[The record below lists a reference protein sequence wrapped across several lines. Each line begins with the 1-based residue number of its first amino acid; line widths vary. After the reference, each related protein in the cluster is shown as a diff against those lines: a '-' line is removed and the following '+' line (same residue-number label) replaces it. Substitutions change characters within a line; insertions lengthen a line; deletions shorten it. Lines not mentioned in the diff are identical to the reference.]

1 MKFWYEKPLGQA
13 LLGSLQNPAPPQRR
27 SAPIHTH
34 ASRMY
39 ASARSDRLI
48 SGWQTSNSSA
58 DSELVT
64 SLTQLRTRSR
74 ALVRDASYAKRARVC
89 VVNNVIGSG
98 IGMQAQVLS
107 SRDTLSQRINDDIES
122 VWEEWADAE
131 NCHTG
136 GRLAFAM
143 FERACMAQ
151 VFDAGEV
158 FVRIHLRK
166 FGSSNV
172 PLALELIEA
181 ERIADELTSP
191 FLAATTGNEVRMGV
205 EVNEFH
211 RPVAYFIRRRHPSE
225 FRFSHAAPDQV
236 ERVPAENI
244 IHLALID
251 RWPQTRGE
259 PWLHTAAR
267 RLNDMDGYSEA
278 EITRARVQAC
288 TAGAIETPESAESF
302 GEQQDDGSVIM
313 EVEPGVYKRL
323 APGEKLVPGQVTAP
337 NPALDPF
344 MRYMLREVS
353 AGAGPSYSSISR
365 DYSQANY
372 SSERVAQL
380 DDRDLWR
387 FFQSWFIRDLR
398 YPVHRLFIRQ
408 GVLSG
413 AIASIPPEQY
423 GLNVRKFERVLFK
436 PRGWSWVD
444 PTKEVEAYKEAIK
457 AGFTTRTD
465 VIAATAGG
473 QDVEDIDATRE
484 RELNL
489 AKEKGLKYDTD
500 PEFYMSDAAK
510 AQAEAKSIAK
520 ASAKPK
526 EDPPQQQSLDLETDP
541 PQRRVFSFP
550 RK

>member
-13 LLGSLQNPAPPQRR
+13 LINSLQEPAKVRR
-27 SAPIHTH
+27 DSPRFHNSAT
-34 ASRMY
+34 RMY
-39 ASARSDRLI
+39 ASARSDRLVA
-48 SGWQTSNSSA
+48 GWQNSNSSA

-74 ALVRDASYAKRARVC
+74 ALVRDASYAKRARVT

-98 IGMQAQVLS
+98 IGMQAQVRT
-107 SRDTLSQRINDDIES
+107 SRDELNTRVNDEIES
-122 VWEEWADAE
+122 VWEEWSEAE

-136 GRLAFAM
+136 GRLAFKH
-143 FERACMAQ
+143 FERACMGQ

-158 FVRIHLRK
+158 FVRIHLSR
-166 FGSSNV
+166 FGSSSV
-172 PLALELIEA
+172 RFALELIEA
-181 ERIADELTSP
+181 ERVADELTSP
-191 FLAATTGNEVRMGV
+191 FIAATSGNEVRMGI
-205 EVNEFH
+205 EVDAFH
-211 RPVAYFIRRRHPSE
+211 RPVSYFIRRRHPSE
-225 FRFSHAAPDQV
+225 FRFSHGGPDQI
-236 ERVPAENI
+236 EQVPADQI
-244 IHLALID
+244 IHLALVD

-288 TAGAIETPESAESF
+288 TAGAIETPESGESF
-302 GEQQDDGSVIM
+302 GELEDDGSVVM

-323 APGEKLVPGQVTAP
+323 NPGEKFVPGQVNAP

-344 MRYMLREVS
+344 MRYMLREVA
-353 AGAGPSYSSISR
+353 AGAGVSYSSISR

-387 FFQSWFIRDLR
+387 FYQSWFICDFRKR
-398 YPVHRLFIRQ
+398 IHRIFMRQ
-408 GVLSG
+408 AVLSK
-413 AIASIPPEQY
+413 ALSSIPPERY
-423 GLNVRKFERVLFK
+423 GLDMRAFEKVLFK

-444 PTKEVEAYKEAIK
+444 PTKEVDAFKEAIR

-473 QDVEDIDATRE
+473 QDIEDIDKTRE
-484 RELNL
+484 LELRE
-489 AKEKGLKYDTD
+489 AKAKGLRYDTD
-500 PEFYMSDAAK
+500 PDFYMSDSAK

-520 ASAKPK
+520 AAAKPK
-526 EDPPQQQSLDLETDP
+526 EDPPTQHSLDLETDP
-541 PQRRVFSFP
+541 PRRVFSFP